1 MDFLKNILEV
11 RDVHLSFG
19 GLVALNGVNL
29 QLREEEILAVV
40 GPNGSGKTSLL
51 NCICG
56 FYRPQKGSII
66 YKGEDITRVPP
77 HVRAEMGIGRIFQ
90 TPYIFHGTVV
100 DNIMVG
106 YITQNK
112 NMLKLMTMSSA
123 IEARKKAE
131 ELIEF
136 VELEIYRNS
145 HAHGLPMGI
154 RKRIE
159 LARILMWD
167 PDTLLLDEPTSGLS
181 IDEKR
186 DMARFILELNEV
198 HGKTILLVEHDL
210 SLVHDIAHRTVV
222 MDAGVE
228 IAEGKPEEVVNNPEV
243 IKAYLG
249 E

>member
-1 MDFLKNILEV
+1 MKNVLEV

-19 GLVALNGVNL
+19 GITALNGVNL
-29 QLREEEILAVV
+29 QLREGEILALV

-56 FYRPQKGSII
+56 FYRPQRGAII
-66 YKGEDITRVPP
+66 YKGRDITQTPP

-90 TPYIFHGTVV
+90 TPYIFHGTVI

-106 YITQNK
+106 YVTK
-112 NMLKLMTMSSA
+112 NRNLMRLLTFRST
-123 IEARKKAE
+123 IEARELAE
-131 ELIEF
+131 RLVEF

-145 HAHGLPMGI
+145 DAHGLPMGI

-159 LARILMWD
+159 LARVLMWN

-198 HGKTILLVEHDL
+198 HGKSILLVEHDL

-228 IAEGKPEEVVNNPEV
+228 IAEGSPEEVVNNPEV
-243 IKAYLG
+243 VKAYLG

>member
-1 MDFLKNILEV
+1 MKNVLEV

-19 GLVALNGVNL
+19 GIVALNGVNL
-29 QLREEEILAVV
+29 QLREGEILALV

-56 FYRPQKGSII
+56 FYKPQKGEII
-66 YKGEDITRVPP
+66 YKGQDITKTPP
-77 HVRAEMGIGRIFQ
+77 HIRAEMGIGRIFQ

-106 YITQNK
+106 YVTKNK
-112 NMLKLMTMSSA
+112 NLMDLLTFKSTV
-123 IEARKKAE
+123 EARKRAE

-136 VELEIYRNS
+136 VELEIYRDS
-145 HAHGLPMGI
+145 PAHGLPMGI

-159 LARILMWD
+159 LARVLMWN

-198 HGKTILLVEHDL
+198 HGKNILLVEHDL
-210 SLVHDIAHRTVV
+210 SLVHDIAHRAVV

-228 IAEGKPEEVVNNPEV
+228 IAEGTPEEVVNNPEV

>member
-1 MDFLKNILEV
+1 MKNVLEV

-19 GLVALNGVNL
+19 GIVALNGVNL
-29 QLREEEILAVV
+29 QLREGEILALV

-56 FYRPQKGSII
+56 FYKPQKGEII
-66 YKGEDITRVPP
+66 YKDQDITKTPP

-90 TPYIFHGTVV
+90 TPYIFPGTVV

-106 YITQNK
+106 YVTKNK
-112 NMLKLMTMSSA
+112 NLMSLLKLKST
-123 IEARKKAE
+123 IEARKRAE

-145 HAHGLPMGI
+145 PAHGLPMGI

-159 LARILMWD
+159 LARVLMWN

-198 HGKTILLVEHDL
+198 HGKSILLVEHDL

-228 IAEGKPEEVVNNPEV
+228 IAEGTPEEVVNNPEV